1 MLTRDT
7 ANGRVVVETWTYDTF
22 GDLAS
27 QDVAVSGV
35 PLFRRVLTRDT
46 LGRVTKVDT
55 TQGGSTHSAGYGYDA
70 ENRLASETLDGAPT
84 HSWTFDADGH
94 RLTADAVTS
103 TYDATGRH
111 MAAGATSFTWDAFG
125 SLASRTEGGHTVTY
139 QHDGDGHLLKVT
151 DGATVIEYGYD
162 ARGRRISR
170 KKNGAATTGWL
181 YDSQWRV
188 IAETDGVGAVQR
200 RYVYTQQGNSPDLM
214 VAGGKTYRLLHDER
228 GSVLAVID
236 SATGAAAE
244 TVTYSAWGEV
254 LTDSAPG
261 VQSLKYAGGVFD
273 ADTGL
278 VHFGARDYDSRQGRW
293 LALEPLLRDSD
304 YVLRR
309 AAGGFA
315 LPADVYS
322 LANPLNNVDITGFDV
337 RGVNAAAQV
346 SLDTYVPQLLALPG
360 LGTELA
366 RLLMDPANI
375 AFLTVQPPGGLI
387 ENGGGTTSDPQSRN
401 GGTGLATTSQVC
413 QQDAEEYH
421 RKYGTSRPPL
431 RFDVSDLG
439 ALIAHELGHAY
450 EKLYGK
456 PGTPLRWENARR
468 RSQGLLPRLSHS
480 TPHHPFG
487 AWP

>member
-1 MLTRDT
+1 MHGSSRAVRSKSASRGATSTGDTPGSVAWAYDSATMRLASQSVSGVPVAFGYDDDGLLTSAGTEVLTRDT
-7 ANGRVVVETWTYDTF
+7 ANGRVVKATTGFVVETWTYDSF

-94 RLTADAVTS
+94 RLTADGVTS

-111 MAAGATSFTWDAFG
+111 LSAGATNFTWDAFG
-125 SLASRTEGGHTVTY
+125 SLASRTEGGHGVTY

-188 IAETDGVGAVQR
+188 IAETDGAGAVQR
-200 RYVYTQQGNSPDLM
+200 RYVYTQQSNSPDLM

-254 LTDSAPG
+254 LADSAPG
-261 VQSLKYAGGVFD
+261 FQSLKYAGGVFD

-278 VHFGARDYDSRQGRW
+278 VHFGARDCEAKQGRYLFPEPMLEEQGYVAAMASHGM
-293 LALEPLLRDSD
+293 LAPTYAYAANSPLMFADPDGRTEVDPIGRTIFRSPSFGFRDSD
-304 YVLRR
+304 
-309 AAGGFA
+309 
-315 LPADVYS
+315 S
-322 LANPLNNVDITGFDV
+322 
-337 RGVNAAAQV
+337 
-346 SLDTYVPQLLALPG
+346 S
-360 LGTELA
+360 
-366 RLLMDPANI
+366 
-375 AFLTVQPPGGLI
+375 
-387 ENGGGTTSDPQSRN
+387 
-401 GGTGLATTSQVC
+401 
-413 QQDAEEYH
+413 
-421 RKYGTSRPPL
+421 
-431 RFDVSDLG
+431 
-439 ALIAHELGHAY
+439 
-450 EKLYGK
+450 
-456 PGTPLRWENARR
+456 
-468 RSQGLLPRLSHS
+468 
-480 TPHHPFG
+480 
-487 AWP
+487 